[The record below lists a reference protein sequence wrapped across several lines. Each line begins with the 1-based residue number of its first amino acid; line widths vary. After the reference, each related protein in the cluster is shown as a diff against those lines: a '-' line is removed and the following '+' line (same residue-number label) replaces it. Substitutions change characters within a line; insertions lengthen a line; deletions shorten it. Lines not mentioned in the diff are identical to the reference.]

1 MITMNINKNIEEK
14 EKQKRYLIQITVD
27 GEIKNMWSAL
37 DQTERRALAKLF
49 RNIVA
54 SYTKTRSFIPLDIK
68 ALYESLEVCKAQLEL
83 FRAKSRDL
91 EKQLS
96 AAKEVSESLK
106 TRASELEKMVEWIK
120 EEKKKE
126 VESIDAAYR
135 DKIEKLMKEADRWRN
150 AYQNTKQIILALC
163 NMVSIVPSNIKRDI
177 GNSQK
182 GVESW
187 LVSLDKLCNSFCKL
201 FETPKRE

>member
-1 MITMNINKNIEEK
+1 MNSYVNTEQKEK
-14 EKQKRYLIQITVD
+14 EKRYLIQITVD

-135 DKIEKLMKEADRWRN
+135 DKIEKLMKEVDRWRS

-163 NMVSIVPSNIKRDI
+163 NTMDIVPSNIKKDI
-177 GNSQK
+177 EFYCTAEQK
-182 GVESW
+182 KQQE
-187 LVSLDKLCNSFCKL
+187 KQIQI
-201 FETPKRE
+201 